1 MEQIMMTK
9 LKLLICLVA
18 LLVFTGPLYAQQREV
33 LYPKSPPAE
42 MQELVNSLLDPHRAQ
57 VPLNQLR
64 VPDGYFVRITERS
77 FVLDADKALL
87 PKAALGDP
95 RRPFVFLTTPD
106 GFYGKSLVE
115 IYGDIGYEAEQ
126 VIASQRNKEI
136 VVLLFRYKDDVR
148 LATAMDGRF
157 TSDWR
162 SQIFRTTWKNM
173 FSLFTRLVKDK
184 SSPACTNAPQSAQ
197 DICLSPT
204 DRAFV
209 MGFPANAKRQIETH
223 DYQWLKAMGGRLWRY
238 RKLLEDNLSMFEHF
252 LGDGYTDNE
261 IEDYRTGKRAPRLYE
276 VVGPNKKLSELQD
289 VVIIKLGTMIIED
302 R

>member
-1 MEQIMMTK
+1 MPR
-9 LKLLICLVA
+9 LKFLICFLF
-18 LLVFTGPLYAQQREV
+18 LIVFTDPLHAQQREV

-42 MQELVNSLLDPHRAQ
+42 MQEPVNSLLDPHRAQ

-64 VPDGYFVRITERS
+64 LPDRYFVRITERS
-77 FVLDADKALL
+77 FVLDGDKQLL

-126 VIASQRNKEI
+126 VIASQRNKEM
-136 VVLLFRYKDDVR
+136 VVLLFRYKDDVK
-148 LATAMDGRF
+148 LSPVMDGQLPA
-157 TSDWR
+157 DWR
-162 SQIFRTTWKNM
+162 RQIFRTTWKNM
-173 FSLFTRLVKDK
+173 FSLFTRLVKDQR
-184 SSPACTNAPQSAQ
+184 SPACQNAPQPAQ

-209 MGFPANAKRQIETH
+209 ARFPPAAKRKIQTH
-223 DYQWLKAMGGRLWRY
+223 DYQWLKAVDRQLWRY
-238 RKLLEDNLSMFEHF
+238 RKLLEDKLSMFEHF
-252 LGDGYTDNE
+252 LGDGHTDNE
-261 IEDYRTGKRAPRLYE
+261 IEDYRTAKRSPRLYE

-289 VVIIKLGTMIIED
+289 VVIIKLGSMVIED